1 MQMVQGSIPSRRQAA
16 GAGGWPPALPDAAAL
31 RTWLLVWL
39 LLALPL
45 ALLLASATAAGQ
57 VAPSPSPPDP
67 CQMAPNLPYC
77 P

>member
-1 MQMVQGSIPSRRQAA
+1 MQMVEGSIASRRQVA
-16 GAGGWPPALPDAAAL
+16 GAGGWPPPLPDLAAL

-57 VAPSPSPPDP
+57 AAPPPASADP

>member
-1 MQMVQGSIPSRRQAA
+1 MQALPGSIPSRHL
-16 GAGGWPPALPDAAAL
+16 AGGTGCWPPPLPGLAAL

-57 VAPSPSPPDP
+57 AAPQPAPPDP

>member
-1 MQMVQGSIPSRRQAA
+1 MQMVQRSLPSRHLA
-16 GAGGWPPALPDAAAL
+16 GDAGCWLPPLPDLAAL

-57 VAPSPSPPDP
+57 AAPQPAPSDP